1 MLFSKKKT
9 LTLKI
14 DGMHCE
20 KCQAKVEAALKSA
33 GAKAAV
39 DLKLGR
45 ASVTC
50 PEKLDAD
57 VLVKAIEALGF
68 GCRVL

>member
-20 KCQAKVEAALKSA
+20 KCQAKAEAALKAA

-57 VLVKAIEALGF
+57 TLVKAIEALGF

>member
-1 MLFSKKKT
+1 MLFAKKKT

-14 DGMHCE
+14 TGMHCE
-20 KCQAKVEAALKSA
+20 KCSAKVEAALKAA
-33 GAKAAV
+33 GAKAVV

-50 PEKLDAD
+50 PEKVENGTLI
-57 VLVKAIEALGF
+57 KAVESLGF
-68 GCRVL
+68 GCSVM